1 MSQISLRTPADLL
14 AAAPCLLGFI
24 PTNSLVIYLY
34 QRTEG
39 GTIGIYCAMRLDLT
53 ATIEQ
58 IAQLPTHDV
67 LSDGVVAATVIAI
80 CDHHDD
86 DHVSSLMDAV
96 RDVLQASGIR
106 VLHRLYTRNV
116 TEAGQWLDIDTGNY
130 GQTYP
135 YTDGQATAEF
145 VLNEGKQIRSSRQ
158 DITAD
163 FGYLP
168 AAPQI
173 DIADH
178 DELAANAQAEIA
190 AILQGATPI
199 TSPTLAA
206 RAGIAITGH
215 PAVRDAMIG
224 LAVDHPASAADLW
237 THISRRLRGRPR
249 AEALTVAAA
258 CLCLDRDTIRAGIA
272 VQAALA
278 EAESTGTPRPGLAN
292 LLEVALNSGINPAKI
307 RDVLIT
313 STAGQPRRAH

>member
-106 VLHRLYTRNV
+106 VLNRLYTRNV

-135 YTDGQATAEF
+135 YTDGQATAAF
-145 VLNEGKQIRSSRQ
+145 VVNEGRQIRSSRQ

-168 AAPQI
+168 AAPQV
-173 DIADH
+173 DVAD
-178 DELAANAQAEIA
+178 DDALTASAQAEIA
-190 AILQGATPI
+190 TILRDATPI
-199 TSPTLAA
+199 SSPTLAA
-206 RAGIAITGH
+206 RAGLAITGH

-224 LAVDHPASAADLW
+224 LAVEHPAAAADLW
-237 THISRRLRGRPR
+237 THIGRRLRGRPR

-272 VQAALA
+272 VEAALA
-278 EAESTGTPRPGLAN
+278 EAASTGTPRPGLAN
-292 LLEVALNSGINPAKI
+292 LLEIALNSGINPDKI
-307 RDVLIT
+307 RDVLIS
-313 STAGQPRRAH
+313 STTPKKRSNR

>member
-39 GTIGIYCAMRLDLT
+39 GTIGIYCAMQLDLT

-106 VLHRLYTRNV
+106 VLNRLYTRNV

-135 YTDGQATAEF
+135 YTDGQATAAF
-145 VLNEGKQIRSSRQ
+145 VMNEGRQIRSSRQ

-168 AAPQI
+168 AAPQV
-173 DIADH
+173 DVAD
-178 DELAANAQAEIA
+178 DDALTASAQAEIA
-190 AILQGATPI
+190 TILRDATPI
-199 TSPTLAA
+199 SSPTLAA
-206 RAGIAITGH
+206 RAGLAITGH

-224 LAVDHPASAADLW
+224 LAVEHPAAAADLW
-237 THISRRLRGRPR
+237 THIGRRLRGRPR

-272 VQAALA
+272 VEAALA
-278 EAESTGTPRPGLAN
+278 EAASTGTPRPGLAN
-292 LLEVALNSGINPAKI
+292 LLEIALNSGINPDKI
-307 RDVLIT
+307 RDVLIS
-313 STAGQPRRAH
+313 STTPKKRSNR